1 MNLQD
6 LVEEKFD
13 NNEKIGLK
21 LQKSLSYQMIK
32 AITCV
37 HDQKICHRDLKPD
50 NILLQKNGKNKM
62 TSSD

>member
-1 MNLQD
+1 MNLED

-32 AITCV
+32 AIACV
-37 HDQKICHRDLKPD
+37 HD
-50 NILLQKNGKNKM
+50 
-62 TSSD
+62 